1 MIKKLILITVKNC
14 DYSSYCVLADD
25 PFNKAHEDECHKAP
39 ARRNHN
45 HNNAS
50 KTTEACC

>member
-14 DYSSYCVLADD
+14 DYSSYCVLADG
-25 PFNKAHEDECHKAP
+25 PLNKAHEDERDKTP

-45 HNNAS
+45 QF
-50 KTTEACC
+50 